1 MQAISSSELTA
12 VRSASTPRSL
22 LSLVARHAASPDG
35 EPRTFAEAAEVAPA
49 VATVEPTSRRLAR
62 FGSVEVIPFE
72 RHHARLIVPQ
82 PAQEAEAALQ
92 VEAPEGPAWTAVVDG
107 LPVACAGFV
116 PVWVGRAYAW
126 ALLGADVGP
135 HLLAVTRAIRCR
147 LASSG
152 FRRVEMAVDCEF
164 ANGRQWARMLGFE
177 CEGLARAY
185 LPNGRDAWIYAR
197 VN

>member
-1 MQAISSSELTA
+1 MQAISSSERTA

-22 LSLVARHAASPDG
+22 LSLVAQREASRGG
-35 EPRTFAEAAEVAPA
+35 EPRTFAEVAEADRVA
-49 VATVEPTSRRLAR
+49 VAEPTSRPLAR

-82 PAQEAEAALQ
+82 PAQESEAALQ
-92 VEAPEGPAWTAVVDG
+92 VQAPEGPAWTAVVDG

-147 LASSG
+147 LACSG

-164 ANGRQWARMLGFE
+164 ANGRQWARMLGFK

>member
-1 MQAISSSELTA
+1 MQAILSSERTA

-22 LSLVARHAASPDG
+22 LSLVARHEASRG
-35 EPRTFAEAAEVAPA
+35 AEELTFAAPCPEAQAVETAAAPGP
-49 VATVEPTSRRLAR
+49 VSR

-82 PAQEAEAALQ
+82 QAQEAEAALQ
-92 VEAPEGPAWTAVVDG
+92 IEAPDGPAWTAVVDG

-116 PVWVGRAYAW
+116 PVWIGRAYAW

>member
-1 MQAISSSELTA
+1 MQAILSSESTA
-12 VRSASTPRSL
+12 VRSASSPRSL
-22 LSLVARHAASPDG
+22 LSLVARHEASRAGAGLTYADPS
-35 EPRTFAEAAEVAPA
+35 PAVPVAAEAPI
-49 VATVEPTSRRLAR
+49 SRPRAR

-92 VEAPEGPAWTAVVDG
+92 VEAPDGPAWTAVVDG

-147 LASSG
+147 LACSG